1 MRQML
6 AICSVAE
13 FKRLYRSS
21 GKEEKKNGW
30 LVFMSSTKRKI
41 RHFHAVV
48 VQLRQ
53 INVQDD

>member
-21 GKEEKKNGW
+21 GKEKKNGW

-41 RHFHAVV
+41 RHFHVVV

>member
-6 AICSVAE
+6 AICSGAE
-13 FKRLYRSS
+13 FERLYRSS
-21 GKEEKKNGW
+21 GKERKTNGW
-30 LVFMSSTKRKI
+30 LVFMSSTKREI
-41 RHFHAVV
+41 RHFHVVV